1 MAVFY
6 IYTPN
11 GGDYSRG
18 EMEYSPNAEVPKR
31 ELSGRVRTGNGTSY
45 YVADMEELNHSSA
58 YKARRDK
65 TWGPATEQARMVV
78 WRVKGEAL
86 HPSGPPTE
94 TWKYSGSTDRPTITP
109 WVPDA
114 PQEGAPS
121 GPAGMRVS
129 DDVYRRRIAL
139 GWDEDRA
146 RTTPME
152 GYPTSPTNSAEGRR
166 WDNRHAAIPAVLV
179 SAFGISRSYK
189 DWAVNTGL
197 TENSLR
203 HGDRT
208 YGLESY
214 LRKKGWSPG
223 KGPLQ

>member
-6 IYTPN
+6 IYTPD
-11 GGDYSRG
+11 GGDYSRS

-31 ELSGRVRTGNGTSY
+31 ELSDRVRTGKGASC

-65 TWGPATEQARMVV
+65 TWETATEQARMVV
-78 WRVKGEAL
+78 WRVKEAAL
-86 HPSGPPTE
+86 HPSGSPTE
-94 TWKYSGSTDRPTITP
+94 TWRYSGSTDRPTITP
-109 WVPDA
+109 WVQDA
-114 PQEGAPS
+114 PQEKAPS
-121 GPAGMRVS
+121 KPSGMRVPE
-129 DDVYRRRIAL
+129 DVYRRRVAL

-152 GYPTSPTNSAEGRR
+152 GYPTSPQGATEGRK

-179 SAFGISRSYK
+179 SAFGISLPYK
-189 DWAVNTGL
+189 DWAVNTGI
-197 TENSLR
+197 TEQSLR
-203 HGDRT
+203 YGERT

-223 KGPLQ
+223 KGPK